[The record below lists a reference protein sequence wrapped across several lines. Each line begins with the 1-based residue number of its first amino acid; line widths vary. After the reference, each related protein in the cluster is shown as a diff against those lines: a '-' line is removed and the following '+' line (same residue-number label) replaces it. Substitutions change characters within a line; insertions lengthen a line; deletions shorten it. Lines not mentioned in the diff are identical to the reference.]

1 MSDARDNATT
11 KPFTAKHARTTALNS
26 SDLDLKLAKCLRKV
40 ESSIE
45 CAAEHGLLCVT
56 LDARKLYQAYGQDAV
71 STMQD
76 IIESRGFKVSLFYPE
91 LEIRW

>member
-11 KPFTAKHARTTALNS
+11 KPFTAEHAHTIALNS
-26 SDLDLKLAKCLRKV
+26 SDLDLKLAKCMRKV

-45 CAAEHGLLCVT
+45 RAAKHGLLCVT
-56 LDARKLYQAYGQDAV
+56 LDARELYHTYGQDAL

-76 IIESRGFKVSLFYPE
+76 IIKSRGFKVSLFYPE